1 MKCLFQDLWRTAR
14 HVWSPL
20 NFVILVNDW
29 SIVPIDVTWPYNLL
43 SCRFFSS
50 PNRTKIEKKKTKTK
64 TGDSNI
70 RILRLNGNTFSS
82 KNLNQKSRKND
93 EYKVASTLPETA
105 YVNFRHLFFA
115 RIAPWVSLFLF
126 HQNGGRRGL
135 WNHPCALCSNVQF
148 LRSQN
153 RWR

>member
-93 EYKVASTLPETA
+93 EYKVASTLPETQA

-115 RIAPWVSLFLF
+115 RIAPWVSLFSLLSKW
-126 HQNGGRRGL
+126 RPP
-135 WNHPCALCSNVQF
+135 WSVESSLCSLQ
-148 LRSQN
+148 
-153 RWR
+153 

>member
-1 MKCLFQDLWRTAR
+1 MFEVHSTLLFSSMIDRLYQSTSRDLTTFFPAGF
-14 HVWSPL
+14 S
-20 NFVILVNDW
+20 
-29 SIVPIDVTWPYNLL
+29 
-43 SCRFFSS
+43 RFFSS

-93 EYKVASTLPETA
+93 EYKVASTLPETQA

-115 RIAPWVSLFLF
+115 RIAPWVSLFSLPSKW
-126 HQNGGRRGL
+126 RPP
-135 WNHPCALCSNVQF
+135 WSVESS
-148 LRSQN
+148 LRSLQ
-153 RWR
+153 